1 MSVGIDCKLREFS
14 ISATRLVV
22 QNNDFTFCSAKEFST
37 SATRLTVYE
46 INGRA
51 LVGNGTADDP
61 INKSNTTGCT

>member
-1 MSVGIDCKLREFS
+1 MSVGIVCKLWEFS
-14 ISATRLVV
+14 IRATRLVV

-51 LVGNGTADDP
+51 LVGNGTADDR